1 VPLRLSKS
9 YYFPDPIQGTIE
21 LPPWLVAIK
30 DEPAVRRMLFIRQ
43 LGFKAYIDFPG
54 AIHTRYSHA
63 LGTMHLSGRMVEML
77 SEKMA
82 KKGKHNVAKNLDDNR
97 NNIMAAGFLHDIA
110 HAPFSH
116 AADYVLKRITGKSH
130 EELSEDIIKD
140 KIPQEIEDWGIT
152 KNSVIQ
158 LIKTKGHNNPFLGQ
172 IINGPLDS
180 DKLDYLLRDAYHVGL
195 KYSFDLD
202 HFLRSYTVIGEEENL
217 TTCILGLDSTK
228 QGIVTA
234 ELFIVIWKSMYDLV
248 YLVEQSRIAEKML
261 EKAFLLREDEPL
273 VKEMFEIDN
282 FVNGNDENMLA
293 QLENM
298 GQDVTQLLAP
308 EDPKRLYSVVLDKE
322 LNEKNFKMT
331 AEFLARVE
339 DDPDG
344 LADAFSLQ
352 LSKELKQPK
361 YSIICDVVKSKAPR
375 EIYLESDDE
384 SEEEVLL
391 RNKSDIV
398 GVIRAKNA
406 LKVYVAPT
414 ILKNIDNKHMQV
426 VIESLVEGEGEGD

>member
-1 VPLRLSKS
+1 
-9 YYFPDPIQGTIE
+9 
-21 LPPWLVAIK
+21 
-30 DEPAVRRMLFIRQ
+30 
-43 LGFKAYIDFPG
+43 
-54 AIHTRYSHA
+54 
-63 LGTMHLSGRMVEML
+63 
-77 SEKMA
+77 
-82 KKGKHNVAKNLDDNR
+82 
-97 NNIMAAGFLHDIA
+97 
-110 HAPFSH
+110 
-116 AADYVLKRITGKSH
+116 
-130 EELSEDIIKD
+130 
-140 KIPQEIEDWGIT
+140 
-152 KNSVIQ
+152 
-158 LIKTKGHNNPFLGQ
+158 
-172 IINGPLDS
+172 
-180 DKLDYLLRDAYHVGL
+180 
-195 KYSFDLD
+195 
-202 HFLRSYTVIGEEENL
+202 
-217 TTCILGLDSTK
+217 
-228 QGIVTA
+228 
-234 ELFIVIWKSMYDLV
+234 
-248 YLVEQSRIAEKML
+248 
-261 EKAFLLREDEPL
+261 
-273 VKEMFEIDN
+273 MFEIDN